1 MPGLEGKK
9 IVITRPAERAQ
20 DSVQMVKSYG
30 AIPIVAPTI
39 ELKDSKPDEMI
50 KLCNMINELDWLIFT
65 SPRAIESFFKYCSIK
80 NAHNLKVAAI
90 GPKTG
95 EVLDKYGIKI
105 DLMPEEYTAEGL
117 LEAFKSV
124 EVKNKKIGIPRTM
137 VARYT
142 LPHGLQRRGAEVILA
157 DAYKSEMP
165 DDKSKIYE
173 LIDDIL
179 DRKVDIIMFTSPLTV
194 KNLVKVAKE
203 IENENILDVLCSG
216 EVLVAAI
223 GPITRKVL
231 HAYGIDPIMPEEY
244 TFKNM
249 LDKLVQ
255 VLNNQRGN
263 NS

>member
-20 DSVQMVKSYG
+20 DSVEMVKSYG
-30 AIPIVAPTI
+30 AIPILTPTI
-39 ELKDSKPDEMI
+39 ELKDSKPDEML
-50 KLCNMINELDWLIFT
+50 KLCDIINELEWLVFT
-65 SPRAIESFFKYCSIK
+65 SPRAIESFFKYCNIK
-80 NAHNLKVAAI
+80 DVPNLKVATI

-95 EVLDKYGIKI
+95 EALEKFGVKI

-117 LEAFKSV
+117 LEAFENI
-124 EVKNKKIGIPRTM
+124 EVKDKKIGLPRTM

-142 LPHGLQRRGAEVILA
+142 LPHGLQKRGAEVILA
-157 DAYKSEMP
+157 DAYRSEMP

-179 DRKVDIIMFTSPLTV
+179 NRKVDIIMFTSPLTV
-194 KNLVKVAKE
+194 KNLIKVAKE
-203 IENENILDVLCSG
+203 NDNDNMIDVLRSG

-223 GPITRKVL
+223 GPITKKVL
-231 HAYGIDPIMPEEY
+231 DAYKIDPIMPKEY

-249 LDKLVQ
+249 LDKLVE
-255 VLNNQRGN
+255 VLNKERND
-263 NS
+263 S

>member
-1 MPGLEGKK
+1 MKGLEGKK

-20 DSVQMVKSYG
+20 DSVEMVKSYG
-30 AIPIVAPTI
+30 AIPIVTPTI
-39 ELKDSKPDEMI
+39 ELKDSKPEEMI
-50 KLCNMINELDWLIFT
+50 KLCNMINELDWLVFT
-65 SPRAIESFFKYCSIK
+65 SPRAIESFFKYCNLE
-80 NAHNLKVAAI
+80 NAENLKVASI

-95 EVLDKYGIKI
+95 EVLDKYGVKV
-105 DLMPEEYTAEGL
+105 DLIPEEYTAEGL
-117 LEAFKSV
+117 LEAFQSI
-124 EVKNKKIGIPRTM
+124 EVKDKKIGLPRTM

-179 DRKVDIIMFTSPLTV
+179 NREIDIIMFTSPLTV
-194 KNLVKVAKE
+194 KNLVKIAKE
-203 IENENILDVLCSG
+203 SGKENILDILRTK
-216 EVLVAAI
+216 EILVAAI

-231 HAYGIDPIMPEEY
+231 DAYKIDPIMPEEY

-249 LDKLVQ
+249 LDKLVEVVNEQ
-255 VLNNQRGN
+255 TLNEE
-263 NS
+263 